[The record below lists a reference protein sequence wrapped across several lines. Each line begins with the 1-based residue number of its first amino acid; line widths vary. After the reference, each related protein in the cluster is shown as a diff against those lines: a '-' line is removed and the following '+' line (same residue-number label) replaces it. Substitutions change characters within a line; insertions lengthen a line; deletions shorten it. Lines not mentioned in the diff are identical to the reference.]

1 MDYTSAYLAAI
12 IHSSDDAIIGKDL
25 NARITSWNPAAEK
38 IFGYSAAEA
47 IGQDI
52 RLIIPHDRLSEEE
65 LIISKIKKGEKVDHF
80 ETIRRRK
87 NGQLINISITVSP
100 IFDDSG
106 KIIGA
111 SKIAR
116 DITDRIKKDAAFEST
131 SVRLEVALAAAEM
144 GDWSWDAKTDLVIL
158 NPVAAKIFELYPRTK
173 ITWTELQRHIIP
185 EDAERA
191 VKEVERAI
199 AEHSHYS
206 IQYRANIKNGI
217 RWIAAKGLAQYDET
231 GAAKGMVG
239 VVQDVTAKKEQ
250 EITLEALNK
259 LAPKISS
266 TLDLQTLL
274 QLATDEATRLT
285 GAEFGAFFYNA
296 INEEGKAY
304 LLYILSGAPRE
315 AFSNLG
321 MPRATAIF
329 GPTFRGEST
338 ILLEDVLKDPRYGQS
353 SPHYGMPKGH
363 LPVRSY
369 LAVPVIS
376 RGGEVIGGLFFG
388 HPEPGKFSE
397 TDARLAEGIA
407 AQAAIGIDNARLYE
421 EVKKGK
427 EVAEAASKAK
437 TEFLATMS
445 HEIRTPMNA
454 VIGLSSIL
462 GMSEPLTAKQ
472 REYIKILQTSADSL
486 LSLIND
492 LLDISKIEARTVEL
506 EEIPFSISKI
516 IQEIISMMN
525 VRVQEK
531 GLRLIASIETSSLQK
546 KTFLGDPTR
555 LKQIITNLCSNAVKF
570 TEAGS
575 ITINVECK
583 PTDDPIV
590 EKLEISVKDT
600 GIGIPADKI
609 GTIFDKFIQADSS
622 INRKYGGTGLGLAIS
637 KTLVEAMGG
646 HISVTS
652 EAEVGSVFTVEIPM
666 KVPLVSASQGF
677 GNDADLD
684 IGLLSGIENASSKI
698 LLVEDHEPNILVAG
712 TFLES
717 LGFSYDVA
725 RNGAQAVEL
734 GKDSIYSLIL
744 MDIQMHGMNG
754 WEATRLIRAYERK
767 YEKARVPII
776 GLTAHAM
783 AGDRER
789 CIGVGM
795 DDYLSK
801 PFNEAELRDKIVKFL
816 KVDSTGEEL
825 KRKSD

>member
-1 MDYTSAYLAAI
+1 MDHTSAYLAAI
-12 IHSSDDAIIGKDL
+12 IQSSDDAIIGKDL

-38 IFGYSAAEA
+38 IFGYSASEA

-52 RLIIPHDRLSEEE
+52 RLIIPQDRLAEEE
-65 LIISKIKKGEKVDHF
+65 LIIGKIKKGEKVDHF
-80 ETIRRRK
+80 ETIRRSK
-87 NGQLINISITVSP
+87 NGKLINISITVSP

-116 DITDRIKKDAAFEST
+116 DITDRITKDAAFEST
-131 SVRLEVALAAAEM
+131 SVRLELALTAAEM

-158 NPVAAKIFELYPRTK
+158 NPAAAKIFDLYPRTG
-173 ITWTELQRHIIP
+173 ITWTELQKHIIP

-191 VKEVERAI
+191 AKEVERAI

-206 IQYRANIKNGI
+206 IQYRTNTKNGV
-217 RWIAAKGLAQYDET
+217 RWVAAKGLAQYDAT

-250 EITLEALNK
+250 ELTLEALNK
-259 LAPKISS
+259 LAPKIAS
-266 TLDLQTLL
+266 TLDLQALL

-285 GAEFGAFFYNA
+285 RAAFGAFFYNA

-304 LLYILSGAPRE
+304 LLYILSGAPQE

-321 MPRATAIF
+321 MPRPTAIF

-376 RGGEVIGGLFFG
+376 RNGDVIGGLFFG
-388 HPEPGKFSE
+388 HPEPGVFSE

-407 AQAAIGIDNARLYE
+407 AQAAIGVDNARLYE

-454 VIGLSSIL
+454 VIGLSGIL

-555 LKQIITNLCSNAVKF
+555 LKQIITNLCSNAIKF

-575 ITINVECK
+575 ITIHVGCK

-590 EKLEISVKDT
+590 ERLEISVKDT
-600 GIGIPADKI
+600 GIGISADKI

-637 KTLVEAMGG
+637 KTLVEAMDG
-646 HISVTS
+646 HISVVS
-652 EAEVGSVFTVEIPM
+652 EPEGGSTFTVEIPM
-666 KVPLVSASQGF
+666 KIALVSTPQGSESDS
-677 GNDADLD
+677 GHDGDLSCK
-684 IGLLSGIENASSKI
+684 IGNASSKI

-712 TFLES
+712 TFLEG
-717 LGFSYDVA
+717 LGFS
-725 RNGAQAVEL
+725 
-734 GKDSIYSLIL
+734 
-744 MDIQMHGMNG
+744 
-754 WEATRLIRAYERK
+754 
-767 YEKARVPII
+767 
-776 GLTAHAM
+776 
-783 AGDRER
+783 
-789 CIGVGM
+789 
-795 DDYLSK
+795 
-801 PFNEAELRDKIVKFL
+801 
-816 KVDSTGEEL
+816 
-825 KRKSD
+825 